1 MAVPLSLEFVLTKL
15 ARLVLTVLAT
25 VTLVFFGLRMSG
37 DPLAMLVPPDLSEQ
51 LISEYRERFGLDAP
65 MIVQYWRYLANIAHG
80 DFGISFRTSGPAW
93 DLVMERLPATFLLGG
108 AALGLALLIG
118 IPAGFA
124 AAYRRNS
131 LLDRFVMTLSVF
143 GYAMPNFFMGI
154 LLILLFTLTLQW
166 LPSSGFSGPASLL
179 MPATTLGLAAAGS
192 YARFTRS
199 AVLEVLNA
207 PYMRTARAKGMPL
220 RRRLFVHAL
229 RAVLIP
235 LTTLLGFTIGTMIAG
250 AVVVETV
257 FAWPGVGRLLVIS
270 VAERDLAVVQLIV
283 IVTATTMAT
292 ANLVVDLLYGIIDP
306 RIGSR
311 RAQKGA

>member
-1 MAVPLSLEFVLTKL
+1 VSVEFVLTKL

-37 DPLAMLVPPDLSEQ
+37 DPLAMLVPPDLSER
-51 LISEYRERFGLDAP
+51 LIAEYRERFGLDAP
-65 MIVQYWRYLANIAHG
+65 MLIQYWRYLINIAQG
-80 DFGISFRTSGPAW
+80 DFGVSFRTSGPAW
-93 DLVMERLPATFLLGG
+93 NLVMERLPATFLLGG
-108 AALGLALLIG
+108 TALAIALLIG
-118 IPAGFA
+118 VPAGIA
-124 AAYRRNS
+124 AAHWRNS
-131 LLDRFVMTLSVF
+131 ALDRLLMSVAVF
-143 GYAMPNFFMGI
+143 GYAMPNFFLGI
-154 LLILLFTLTLQW
+154 LLILLFTLNLQW
-166 LPSSGFSGPASLL
+166 LPSSGLSGPASLI

-199 AVLEVLNA
+199 AVLDVLGA
-207 PYMRTARAKGMPL
+207 QYMRTARAKGLPA

-229 RAVLIP
+229 RAVLVP

-292 ANLVVDLLYGIIDP
+292 TNLVVDILYGVLDP
-306 RIGSR
+306 RIGSQ
-311 RAQKGA
+311 RARGGT